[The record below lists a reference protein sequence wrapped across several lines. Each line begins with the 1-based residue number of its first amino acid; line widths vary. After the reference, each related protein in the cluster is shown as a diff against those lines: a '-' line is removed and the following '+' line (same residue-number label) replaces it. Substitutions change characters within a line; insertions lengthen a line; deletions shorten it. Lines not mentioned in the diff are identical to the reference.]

1 MPQAGTS
8 RKPTFKRFNDLLPE
22 DVDFDFHMHTDQ
34 TDGKHSAAEM
44 ISRARE
50 LGLTAI
56 AITDHV
62 NRDCPWYQGFGRR
75 IEALR
80 QSEAFMVYLG
90 MEAKALDF
98 EGTLDASDDVLDSA
112 ELVVG
117 SVHRYPDGKGGL
129 IPLSDI
135 PSLGAGRAA
144 EIELGLALGLVSNR
158 RNRVDV
164 LGHPFGVFSKFF
176 ETVPPEPLEA
186 LMRACAES
194 EVAFEISTRYCR
206 DLRGLVELLHRVNP
220 PVSIGSDAHSTS
232 DIARQFPVLKDEI
245 SRWR

>member
-1 MPQAGTS
+1 MLQAGTS
-8 RKPTFKRFNDLLPE
+8 RKPTFTRFNDLSPE

-34 TDGKHSAAEM
+34 TDGEHSAAEM
-44 ISRARE
+44 TARARD

-62 NRDCPWYQGFGRR
+62 NRDCPWYQGFCRR

-80 QSEAFMVYLG
+80 QSEAFTVYLG
-90 MEAKALDF
+90 MEARALDF
-98 EGTLDASDDVLDSA
+98 KGTLDASDDVLDSA

-117 SVHRYPDGKGGL
+117 SVHRYPDGNGGL
-129 IPLSDI
+129 VPLSEI
-135 PSLGAGRAA
+135 PALGVSRAA
-144 EIELGLALGLVSNR
+144 EIEFGLALGLVRNR

-176 ETVPPEPLEA
+176 ETVPAEPLQA

-206 DLRGLVELLHRVNP
+206 DLPGLVELLHRVNP
-220 PVSIGSDAHSTS
+220 LVSIGSDAHSTN
-232 DIARQFPVLKDEI
+232 DIARQFPVLREEM